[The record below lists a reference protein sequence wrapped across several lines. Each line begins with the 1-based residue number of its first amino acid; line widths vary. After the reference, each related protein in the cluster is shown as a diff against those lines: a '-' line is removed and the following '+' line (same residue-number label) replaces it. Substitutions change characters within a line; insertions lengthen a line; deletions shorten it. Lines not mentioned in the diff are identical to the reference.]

1 MVPLKPMHCC
11 LGLSSKALLKVCW
24 PASSGL
30 SLHMGVSENAIYLLF
45 YGILLGKIMIN
56 HRILE
61 SLLFSDKP
69 IYLGVHLKLGGSGST
84 VFGDNAGTC
93 KSRGPQD
100 AVPKKGHLWTCQ
112 W

>member
-1 MVPLKPMHCC
+1 MEEDYDKL
-11 LGLSSKALLKVCW
+11 
-24 PASSGL
+24 
-30 SLHMGVSENAIYLLF
+30 
-45 YGILLGKIMIN
+45 IN
-56 HRILE
+56 HKILE
-61 SLLFSDKP
+61 SILFSDKP

-93 KSRGPQD
+93 KSPVFD